1 MMVYTNKLKG
11 ILRPIPQMELSE
23 PCSQAEA
30 LMFRYPDAGC
40 IAVVDRVGRPAGLI
54 VYNRFFH
61 LLTASRNMGYL
72 LRQPIQ
78 NMMSAPSLVADL
90 HAEPEE
96 VLHHAECRY
105 KALRRDPVL
114 VMEGERIAGALHIA
128 DLELLHPAPAS
139 TQNRE
144 QAAGLSR

>member
-1 MMVYTNKLKG
+1 MMAYTSKLKG
-11 ILRPIPQMELSE
+11 ILRPVPQMELSE

-40 IAVVDRVGRPAGLI
+40 IAVVDRVGRPAGII

-72 LRQPIQ
+72 LRQPVQ

-96 VLHHAECRY
+96 VLQHAENRH
-105 KALRRDPVL
+105 KILRRDPVL
-114 VMEGERIAGALHIA
+114 VMEGERIAGALQIS
-128 DLELLHPAPAS
+128 DLELLQPAPAPARD
-139 TQNRE
+139 RE

>member
-1 MMVYTNKLKG
+1 MMGYPSKLNS

-23 PCSQAEA
+23 PCSQAED

-40 IAVVDRVGRPAGLI
+40 IAIVDRVGRPAGVI

-72 LRQPIQ
+72 LRQPVQ
-78 NMMSAPSLVADL
+78 SMMSAPSLVADL

-96 VLHHAECRY
+96 VLQHAESRH
-105 KALRRDPVL
+105 KVQRRDPVL
-114 VMEGERIAGALHIA
+114 VMEGERIAGALHIP
-128 DLELLHPAPAS
+128 DLELLQTTPVPA
-139 TQNRE
+139 RE
-144 QAAGLSR
+144 QTAGISC

>member
-1 MMVYTNKLKG
+1 MGYNNSNLNG

-61 LLTASRNMGYL
+61 LLTSSRNMGYL
-72 LRQPIQ
+72 LRQPVHS
-78 NMMSAPSLVADL
+78 MMSAPSLVADL
-90 HAEPEE
+90 QDKPEE
-96 VLHHAECRY
+96 VLQHAESRHRV
-105 KALRRDPVL
+105 LRRDPVL
-114 VMEGERIAGALHIA
+114 VMEGERIAGALHIT
-128 DLELLHPAPAS
+128 DLEHLQTAPALTS
-139 TQNRE
+139 DQE
-144 QAAGLSR
+144 QPAGLSC